1 MSTNEPATIRKGI
14 IDNSAN
20 LKLLETE
27 RTKHRTRKL
36 VPTLFILSVLGLA
49 VLQLR
54 HQGRTWWCACHQ
66 YFLWAGDIWSS
77 HNSQHLFDPYTFTHI
92 LHGFAFCWLLSL
104 VVPRLSASWRLA
116 LATLLEAAWE
126 IFENTEFVI
135 QRYREETLAL
145 GYNGDSVFNSF
156 GDILTCIA
164 GFMIAQRLGFK
175 RSVVVFVATEL
186 VLLVWIRDS
195 LLLEILMLIYPIDSL
210 KAWQMAR

>member
-1 MSTNEPATIRKGI
+1 
-14 IDNSAN
+14 
-20 LKLLETE
+20 
-27 RTKHRTRKL
+27 
-36 VPTLFILSVLGLA
+36 VLGLA
-49 VLQLR
+49 LFQLR

-66 YFLWAGDIWSS
+66 YFPWAGDIWSS
-77 HNSQHLFDPYTFTHI
+77 HNSQHLFDPYSFTHI

-104 VVPRLSASWRLA
+104 VLPRLSASWRLA
-116 LATLLEAAWE
+116 LATFLEAAWE

-175 RSVVVFVATEL
+175 RSAVVFVATEL

-195 LLLEILMLIYPIDSL
+195 LLLEILMLIYPLDSL

>member
-1 MSTNEPATIRKGI
+1 M
-14 IDNSAN
+14 
-20 LKLLETE
+20 LETE
-27 RTKHRTRKL
+27 RTKPRTRKL